1 MREQVKTSD
10 EDVKQVI
17 NAAFKRWL
25 EESGNIHQLQ
35 HLKEL
40 EMQVDATENKENL
53 SGSVFWP
60 STCSLKMHESLLA
73 STSTPFL
80 DPTPRG
86 RQNNQQ
92 VIS

>member
-1 MREQVKTSD
+1 LREQVKTSD

-25 EESGNIHQLQ
+25 QESGNIHQLQ

-53 SGSVFWP
+53 SGSVF
-60 STCSLKMHESLLA
+60 
-73 STSTPFL
+73 
-80 DPTPRG
+80 
-86 RQNNQQ
+86 
-92 VIS
+92 

>member
-25 EESGNIHQLQ
+25 EENGNIHQLQ

-53 SGSVFWP
+53 SGSVSWP
-60 STCSLKMHESLLA
+60 STCSLKTLFM
-73 STSTPFL
+73 
-80 DPTPRG
+80 
-86 RQNNQQ
+86 RQNTTENAKIPANRLLR
-92 VIS
+92 VYLKVH